1 VSAPGFNEAN
11 TIQAAVIDRL
21 AKPDMGWTKAA
32 PDALQREDISALIE
46 PDIAEALV
54 RLNPA
59 IAKDHDRVDQ
69 VLPALRAAVLSAVE
83 DGLMSANER
92 MMGWLRGTQE
102 VPFVGEP
109 APLPVKL
116 IDFDDPRANK
126 LVVSWEVTFKGV
138 EEGRFDIVL
147 FVNGLPLVVG
157 ETKTP
162 TKKSVS
168 WLNAA
173 RDIHNTYEKEQAGFF
188 VPNVLSFA
196 TEGKELRYGP
206 IGLPGEFWLPW
217 GNTTEEP
224 LTEGLARA
232 LRATELLLTPERVL
246 DILRTY
252 TLFSTQRVGK
262 TTKTLKV
269 IARYPQVEA
278 VEAIAERA
286 ADPARKQGL
295 IWHHQG
301 SGKTLLSAFACG
313 KLRRRIPGCTVIVL
327 LDRLD
332 LIEQTTREF
341 ESAGIKHMRV
351 AETKEELQ
359 KLITEG
365 QRGVVVT
372 TIFRFAEAGHLT
384 DRADIIVIAD
394 EAHRTQEGI
403 LGVEM
408 RKALPN
414 ATFIG
419 MTGTPISDGEHDTFK
434 WFADDDDPDHFLNAY
449 PPERSM
455 ADGATLPIRVE
466 APRQDLQLD
475 NVALD
480 AAYDELAE
488 TEGLTD
494 EEKERLARKVSKV
507 KPLLR
512 STKRIEAVCA
522 DMVEH
527 YYAKVEPL
535 GLKAQVVAYDREL
548 CVAYHAV
555 ITKLIADRKTH
566 NGKAPEATVVM
577 TAGGKDDPETFKPF
591 ARERAQEAAV
601 KGRFRDYND
610 PLQFLIV
617 TAKLLTGFDAPI
629 EGVMYLDKPLLKH
642 TLFQALTRTNRRWT
656 NPETEQEKTAGLVV
670 DYVGLGK
677 KIAEAMKK
685 PGKGAAG
692 EDLDIAP
699 LIEELV
705 AELDELYL
713 VFNGI
718 DRTKAGWESLLA
730 AQELIPPGDA
740 RDEFARRFLKAHALW
755 ELLWPDEALIEHR
768 QGYRWLASVYESVQ
782 PSQTPDALLWHRLG
796 AKTLA
801 LINEHVVSV
810 TVRAGETDHV
820 TIDEETLQALRK
832 LGFKDIE
839 DDGDGEDS
847 DEDGGGGGP
856 APTPE
861 QIIES
866 IEDRIRKRLEAHPDS
881 RTYKSLAERLE
892 KLRQMQLVEAAD
904 SIEFLKKLLEVAR
917 DVVAAESGK
926 VDEGDA
932 STLAAETASATLL
945 PEERIGALTQIFDEF
960 RPDTTPE
967 IVERVVHE
975 IDAVASGVQPSP
987 GSDQATFVN
996 WQTSREGVRL
1006 VKQAIRVALKKYGLP
1021 PTGDLFERAYNYVA
1035 EHY

>member
-1 VSAPGFNEAN
+1 MTRAAFNEAN
-11 TIQAAVIDRL
+11 TTQAAVIDRL
-21 AKPDMGWTKAA
+21 AKPDMGWQKVA
-32 PDALQREDISALIE
+32 PDALGREDISALIE
-46 PDIAEALV
+46 PDITDALI
-54 RLNPA
+54 RLNPV
-59 IAKDHDRVDQ
+59 IAKDRSRVDQ
-69 VLPALRAAVLSAVE
+69 VLPGLRAAVLSSLE
-83 DGLMSANER
+83 DGLMAANER
-92 MMGWLRGTQE
+92 MMNWLRGRQE

-116 IDFDDPRANK
+116 IDFDNPRENK

-147 FVNGLPLVVG
+147 FVNGFPLVVG

-162 TKKSVS
+162 TKHSVS

-173 RDIHNTYEKEQAGFF
+173 RDIHNTYEVEQAAFF
-188 VPNVLSFA
+188 VPNILSFA
-196 TEGKELRYGP
+196 TEGKDFRYGP
-206 IGLPGEFWLPW
+206 VGMPAEMWLPW
-217 GNTTEEP
+217 GKTTEEP
-224 LTEGLARA
+224 PPYGLARA
-232 LRATELLLTPERVL
+232 LHAAELLLTPEQVL

-252 TLFSTQRVGK
+252 TLFSTQRIGK

-269 IARYPQVEA
+269 IPRYPQVEA
-278 VEAIAERA
+278 VEAIADRA
-286 ADPARKQGL
+286 ADTDRKQGL

-332 LIEQTTREF
+332 LIEQTAGEF
-341 ESAGIKHMRV
+341 ESAGVEHMRV

-359 KLITEG
+359 QLVSQG
-365 QRGVVVT
+365 QRGVIVT

-384 DRADIIVIAD
+384 DRGDVIVIAD

-403 LGVEM
+403 LGMQM

-419 MTGTPISDGEHDTFK
+419 MTGTPISDGSHDTFE

-475 NVALD
+475 NEALD
-480 AAYDELAE
+480 VAFDELAE
-488 TEGLTD
+488 TEALTE

-512 STKRIEAVCA
+512 TPKRIRAVCE
-522 DMVEH
+522 DLVKH
-527 YYAKVEPL
+527 YYGKVEPL
-535 GLKAQVVAYDREL
+535 GLKAQVVVFDREL
-548 CVAYHAV
+548 CVEYLKV
-555 ITKLIADRKTH
+555 INELIADRTTH
-566 NGKAPEATVVM
+566 NGKTPEATVVM
-577 TAGGKDDPETFKPF
+577 TAGGKDDPAEFKQF
-591 ARERAQEAAV
+591 ARDRAQEAAV
-601 KGRFRDYND
+601 KGRFRDYDD

-629 EGVMYLDKPLLKH
+629 EGVMYLDKPLRRH
-642 TLFQALTRTNRRWT
+642 TLFQALARTNRRWT
-656 NPETEQEKTAGLVV
+656 NPKTEQEKTAGLVV
-670 DYVGLGK
+670 DYIGLGK
-677 KIAEAMKK
+677 QIAEAMKTASK
-685 PGKGAAG
+685 KESG
-692 EDLDIAP
+692 ESLDTVP
-699 LIEELV
+699 LIEKLV
-705 AELDELYL
+705 AELDALYAT
-713 VFNGI
+713 FDGI
-718 DRTKAGWESLLA
+718 ERTKTGWESLMA
-730 AQELIPPGDA
+730 AQERIPPGGS
-740 RDEFARRFLKAHALW
+740 RDEFARRFLTVHRLW
-755 ELLWPDEALIEHR
+755 ELLWPDDALIEHR

-810 TVRAGETDHV
+810 TVRSGTTEHV
-820 TIDEETLQALRK
+820 TIDEETLHALRK
-832 LGFKDIE
+832 LGFADIE
-839 DDGDGEDS
+839 DG
-847 DEDGGGGGP
+847 EDGGGHT

-861 QIIES
+861 EIIES
-866 IEDRIRKRLEAHPDS
+866 IEERVRRRLEAHPDS
-881 RTYKSLAERLE
+881 PTYKSLAERID

-904 SIEFLKKLLEVAR
+904 SIEFLKRLLEVAR

-926 VDEGDA
+926 VDEGDI
-932 STLAAETASATLL
+932 TTPASAAAPDTLL
-945 PEERIGALTQIFDEF
+945 PEQRIGALTQLFHEV
-960 RPDTTPE
+960 RPDATPD
-967 IVERVVHE
+967 IVEKVVEE
-975 IDAVASGVQPSP
+975 IDAVASGVKPPP
-987 GSDQATFVN
+987 GSEQATPAN